1 MLKNGKYYCDYC
13 GKEITNRALKDLK
26 KRKHHFCNRQHF
38 HLSKTN
44 KISYESDY
52 VVLEVCY
59 IDKKEKCLVDIDDY
73 ENKIKPLGTKIFMY
87 ENGYC
92 YFCVQKKGLNKKI
105 KLHRYLM
112 GVVEKE
118 DIIIDHINRNPLDN
132 RKCNLRKGNTVLNT
146 YNKDYSSN
154 STSKVKGVSWNK
166 AMQKWRGQVQVN
178 GVRKY
183 TNPFKSFE
191 SCVEVTE
198 ALRKEMYEEYRK
210 TLKGKMKKDW
220 E

>member
-1 MLKNGKYYCDYC
+1 MFRDGKYYCEYC

-38 HLSKTN
+38 HLSKMN

-52 VVLEVCY
+52 VVLEVRY
-59 IDKKEKCLVDIDDY
+59 VDKKEKCLVDIDDY

-92 YFCVQKKGLNKKI
+92 YFCVQKNGQNKKI

-132 RKCNLRKGNTVLNT
+132 RKRNLRCVDQIINFQNTICQR
-146 YNKDYSSN
+146 D
-154 STSKVKGVSWNK
+154 SKSGVKGVDWHK
-166 AMQKWRGQVQVN
+166 GKQRWRGLVQVN
-178 GVRKY
+178 HKRHLVGW
-183 TNPFKSFE
+183 FKDFE
-191 SCVEVTE
+191 ECCKATQEK
-198 ALRKEMYEEYRK
+198 RKEL
-210 TLKGKMKKDW
+210 LKKYYKEITNKKSN
-220 E
+220 EC

>member
-1 MLKNGKYYCDYC
+1 MLKDGKAYCDYC
-13 GKEITNRALKDLK
+13 GKEIVGRCQLHLERVK
-26 KRKHHFCNRQHF
+26 KHFCTCEHRVLF
-38 HLSKTN
+38 TMN
-44 KISYESDY
+44 KIEYKKDY
-52 VVLEVCY
+52 VVVY
-59 IDKKEKCLVDIDDY
+59 IDYKRKQYKCLVDINDY
-73 ENKIKPLGTKIFMY
+73 EYKIKPLGTKIFMY

-92 YFCVQKKGLNKKI
+92 YFCVQKNGLNKKV

-132 RKCNLRKGNTVLNT
+132 RRCNLRKGNTVLNT

-220 E
+220 K